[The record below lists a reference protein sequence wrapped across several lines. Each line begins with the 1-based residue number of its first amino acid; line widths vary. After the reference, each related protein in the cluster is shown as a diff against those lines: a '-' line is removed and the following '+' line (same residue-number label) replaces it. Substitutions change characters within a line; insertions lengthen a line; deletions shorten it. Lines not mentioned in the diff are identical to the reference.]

1 VPRPAHTFRCVT
13 FGCRVN
19 QYETQAIRE
28 QLEAIGLV
36 EAREEETADVIVVN
50 SCTVTEEADRECFS
64 QLRKLN
70 RKNPNARLI
79 VTGCLVQR
87 DAERL
92 KPLAGVRLL
101 VGTGQKHRIGEF
113 VRAELGP
120 YLVPEGPGTGFPPRI
135 ELEISRVYGG
145 LRISRFEGWDKAFVK
160 VQDGCDRACSFCK
173 IPLVRG
179 RSRSRPLAE
188 VIEEVKRLAERGYRE
203 IVLTGVA
210 IGLWGRD
217 LGAGASLAE
226 LLAAVDQLSGRFRVR
241 LSSLDPRDLDDR
253 LIRALEASSKV
264 CHHLHLS
271 LQSGS
276 DPVLQRMNRGHTA
289 AEYALRVAAVRRFW
303 PDLGLTTDLI
313 AGFPE
318 ETQEQ
323 FQQTLSFCR
332 AMEFAKVHVFPYS
345 RRRGTSAAVF
355 KGTLA
360 ASVVRERARLLRQTA
375 AEVSARFRERF
386 VGTRQ
391 ELLLER
397 RTDGTTAQFLRVRL
411 EGGGGTTGELLP
423 VEITGLTPQGLRGKI
438 FPGALDKLHHP
449 VPTLDC
455 KDNLEEVP
463 VTNPVLNRAPRR

>member
-1 VPRPAHTFRCVT
+1 MSGTFRCVT

-36 EAREEETADVIVVN
+36 EAREEAAADVVVVN
-50 SCTVTEEADRECFS
+50 SCTVTEEADRECLS

-70 RKNPNARLI
+70 RKNPNACLI

-92 KPLAGVRLL
+92 KPLPGVRLL

-113 VRAELGP
+113 VSSLRARQSDVWNEEPRLEMEL
-120 YLVPEGPGTGFPPRI
+120 
-135 ELEISRVYGG
+135 SRVYGG
-145 LRISRFEGWDKAFVK
+145 LRISRFDGWDKAFVK
-160 VQDGCDRACSFCK
+160 VQDGCDRACAFCK

-188 VIEEVKRLAERGYRE
+188 VVEEVKRLAEGGYRE
-203 IVLTGVA
+203 ITLTGVA

-226 LLAAVDQLSGRFRVR
+226 LLGAVDQLPGKFRVR

-253 LIRALEASSKV
+253 LIWALEASSRV

-276 DPVLQRMNRGHTA
+276 DPVLQRMNRGQPT
-289 AEYALRVAAVRRFW
+289 AEYARRVAAVRRFW

-332 AMEFAKVHVFPYS
+332 AMEFAKGHVFPYS

-397 RTDGTTAQFLRVRL
+397 RTDGTTSQFLRVRL
-411 EGGGGTTGELLP
+411 EGGGGGVGELTP
-423 VEITGLTPQGLRGKI
+423 VEITGLTPEGLRGKI

-449 VPTLDC
+449 VPLLGC

-463 VTNPVLNRAPRR
+463 VTNPVLNRAPRW

>member
-1 VPRPAHTFRCVT
+1 MPRPAHTFRCIT

-50 SCTVTEEADRECFS
+50 SCTVTEEADRECLS

-113 VRAELGP
+113 VQGMMAGEAW
-120 YLVPEGPGTGFPPRI
+120 EGDVRV
-135 ELEISRVYGG
+135 EMEISRVYGG

-188 VIEEVKRLAERGYRE
+188 VIEEVRRLAEGGYRE
-203 IVLTGVA
+203 IILTGVA

-217 LGAGASLAE
+217 LGAGASLAA
-226 LLAAVDQLSGRFRVR
+226 LLAAVDQLPGRFRIR
-241 LSSLDPRDLDDR
+241 ISSLDPRDLDDR
-253 LIRALEASSKV
+253 LLWALEGSSKV

-276 DPVLQRMNRGHTA
+276 DPVLQRMNRGQPV

-318 ETQEQ
+318 ETEEQ

-355 KGTLA
+355 KGALP

-375 AEVSARFRERF
+375 AEVSARFR
-386 VGTRQ
+386 
-391 ELLLER
+391 
-397 RTDGTTAQFLRVRL
+397 
-411 EGGGGTTGELLP
+411 
-423 VEITGLTPQGLRGKI
+423 
-438 FPGALDKLHHP
+438 
-449 VPTLDC
+449 
-455 KDNLEEVP
+455 
-463 VTNPVLNRAPRR
+463 